1 MNQEQREHMDRQ
13 EEQQVRATAQQ
24 TAQQLAADRK
34 QRTIHNENFL
44 AELRN
49 AGLDSETFGWL
60 QEEYPDWFADARAV
74 TNRGD
79 DWDTRADLQMQ
90 SKRERAVAQGRPG
103 RLLRNRPFLLATMQ
117 GAETP
122 QLDAYDAPDIP
133 GSREYWEPRVKRQ
146 ETTTD
151 PITSEER
158 ERIYGAAEVA
168 ADLMALSR
176 NGAGLESVSTVKTE
190 SSIRRQEQDETT
202 AEKAGRLV
210 G

>member
-1 MNQEQREHMDRQ
+1 MKQEQREHLDRQ
-13 EEQQVRATAQQ
+13 EERQVRATAEQ

-34 QRTIHNENFL
+34 QRTIHNEGFL
-44 AELRN
+44 NELLDE
-49 AGLDSETFGWL
+49 GFDSETYDWL
-60 QEEYPDWFADARAV
+60 REEYPDWFADSRAM

-79 DWDTRADLQMQ
+79 DWATRADLQMQ
-90 SKRERAVAQGRPG
+90 SKRERAVTQGRPG

-122 QLDAYDAPDIP
+122 GAEAYADLNVPGDEQHWREQIRGHEQLRP
-133 GSREYWEPRVKRQ
+133 
-146 ETTTD
+146 